1 MHSIFPPYTLSVK
14 GVPNQSTVLFEGL
27 VLGSCL
33 RGKRIRM
40 SEYSWRGNLGRTGG
54 FYQDA
59 DWYSANLRR
68 KVTSPWHRSNQL
80 YSHI

>member
-14 GVPNQSTVLFEGL
+14 GVPNQSTVLFE
-27 VLGSCL
+27 
-33 RGKRIRM
+33 GKRIRM

-68 KVTSPWHRSNQL
+68 KVTLPWHRSNQL